1 MRRERF
7 SAGTGKVHILEHP
20 DDWARLAPRLRRVV
34 APSVRDAWRAFPTSF
49 EERARRAR
57 HPGLRRWL
65 TACSRGSCRLRV
77 YDTRDFGRT
86 ALLEVSNGG
95 ALLDFRT
102 AETRTKAFPPS
113 APKAEPS
120 PRIPAALAEVY
131 RAVGGIRSELGC
143 SGSLVPP
150 DALRLLPKCWGYD
163 DDTPDFKCDQPT
175 DEERRENADRGV
187 SDLREW
193 IKGGASGLDVSFVT
207 EEFLEQVRAQAAL
220 PRPEIDTTSLRLDNW
235 LAESPGGMTYARARR
250 MVPFFEDSGDFLCFD
265 GRGRATWI
273 GWETGG
279 VMEMGTVSDALDAF
293 FDSLIAGTRFTHTF
307 EPSA

>member
-20 DDWARLAPRLRRVV
+20 DDWARLAPSLRRVV

-49 EERARRAR
+49 VERARRAR

-86 ALLEVSNGG
+86 ALLEVLNGR

-113 APKAEPS
+113 APKTEPP

-131 RAVGGIRSELGC
+131 RAVGGIRSELGS

-150 DALRLLPKCWGYD
+150 DALRRLPHCWGYD
-163 DDTPDFKCDQPT
+163 GDPGIVAYEPSAAEVRQSV
-175 DEERRENADRGV
+175 DRSV

-193 IKGGASGLDVSFVT
+193 MKGGASGLDVSFMT
-207 EEFLEQVRAQAAL
+207 EEFLEQVRAQAIA
-220 PRPEIDTTSLRLDNW
+220 PRPEIDTTSFRLEDW
-235 LAESPGGMTYARARR
+235 LADSPGGMTYARARR

-265 GRGRATWI
+265 GKGQATWI

-293 FDSLIAGTRFTHTF
+293 FESLIAGTRFTDTF
-307 EPSA
+307 KPSA